1 MSSTT
6 ASTAISREVTD
17 YAIENQCFHN
27 HHGAPYRFRDIV
39 KQLRETAEPAK
50 ANGLIDQPGLTAAPL
65 PLTKI
70 TLEPFLDDESYEI
83 PIDPKV
89 PASSVFRFLG
99 QTKSP
104 RLPSE
109 SIDTGHDLQ
118 KELSQYRQDIQIAS
132 SCNILTQWL
141 PLSYVSVEKDEGLG
155 FPSTISRWQTLALR
169 ELEGDE
175 PSFTESDHDSLYTQ
189 QTPNQAC
196 TPDQIRQIFS
206 LDKHYR
212 SNLEPV
218 SPPLSPASDLGE
230 PFLPS
235 REHMVIDL
243 TSEPSSP
250 SNPVVEDLD
259 WNMQHGFVDSEPP
272 APSTMPS
279 SPPTA
284 KAAFLSNKAKKHSAL
299 KLDTPILPSSTVTS
313 PVQGNLAETL
323 PPHFL
328 HPNEA
333 PQPPTEDGGY
343 FEEALQSIL
352 DEKHHQAN
360 QRLEQDRLNPVDTL
374 FRLRVPAVDFQT
386 PNTEWLSHFSTSRGH
401 FEWLQHSLP
410 RDFHLTCYKDLS
422 RLEASLKW
430 TPIPHESGQVSLTEA
445 AIQLGPAARE
455 MLTLRRPQLC
465 SRNYVVSRNLLIVL
479 QILNDEEIEQEVASV
494 MASSPL
500 ICHGNQDSST
510 AISQSQKPH
519 VAPSLKE
526 LIGSLRKGT
535 GNKSVCE
542 RENLLLEATDLSASS
557 SLLSGFMQLRQPKRL
572 KKGSGSSQTSVASR
586 AMPSMADPTTLPI
599 IHEEAQ
605 SELQDAPV
613 PNVEIPQEACRYI
626 VSLDLS
632 RSTLSYLE
640 KVWPQAELIDRDFS
654 QYNTVAW
661 SPGLAQR
668 REIISSLAFE
678 ADISMSPGAGLILTT
693 ILKVKQK
700 PLPGSSALTPFR
712 ERVRRVSEKYESLF
726 VLVSES
732 NPLGEYVG
740 SPTPS
745 DISGYAD
752 FVRFTT
758 SLGAGISTH
767 LVSGCDETLSKWA
780 LSIMSRYSTSAH
792 QFGPF
797 LDFRDGAWELFLR
810 RAGLN
815 ISAAQIIAGLLVCEY
830 GQGGLASFLS
840 MRAEER
846 VSKYGQIMGGRRILN
861 NVSRILDREWV

>member
-1 MSSTT
+1 
-6 ASTAISREVTD
+6 
-17 YAIENQCFHN
+17 
-27 HHGAPYRFRDIV
+27 
-39 KQLRETAEPAK
+39 
-50 ANGLIDQPGLTAAPL
+50 
-65 PLTKI
+65 
-70 TLEPFLDDESYEI
+70 
-83 PIDPKV
+83 
-89 PASSVFRFLG
+89 
-99 QTKSP
+99 
-104 RLPSE
+104 
-109 SIDTGHDLQ
+109 
-118 KELSQYRQDIQIAS
+118 
-132 SCNILTQWL
+132 
-141 PLSYVSVEKDEGLG
+141 
-155 FPSTISRWQTLALR
+155 
-169 ELEGDE
+169 
-175 PSFTESDHDSLYTQ
+175 
-189 QTPNQAC
+189 
-196 TPDQIRQIFS
+196 
-206 LDKHYR
+206 
-212 SNLEPV
+212 
-218 SPPLSPASDLGE
+218 
-230 PFLPS
+230 
-235 REHMVIDL
+235 MVIDL

-250 SNPVVEDLD
+250 SNPAVEDLD
-259 WNMQHGFVDSEPP
+259 WNMQNGFVDSEPP

-284 KAAFLSNKAKKHSAL
+284 KAAFLSNTAKKYSAL
-299 KLDTPILPSSTVTS
+299 KLVAPILPSSTVTS
-313 PVQGNLAETL
+313 PVKGNLAETL
-323 PPHFL
+323 APHFL

-360 QRLEQDRLNPVDTL
+360 QRLEQDRLNPVDAL
-374 FRLRVPAVDFQT
+374 FRLRVPGVDFQT
-386 PNTEWLSHFSTSRGH
+386 PSPEWMLHFSTFQDH
-401 FEWLQHSLP
+401 FEWLQQSLP
-410 RDFHLTCYKDLS
+410 GAFHLTCYKDLS

-445 AIQLGPAARE
+445 AIQLGPTARE
-455 MLTLRRPQLC
+455 LLTLRRPQLC

-494 MASSPL
+494 MVSSPL

-519 VAPSLKE
+519 VAPSLEE
-526 LIGSLRKGT
+526 LIGSLQKGT

-542 RENLLLEATDLSASS
+542 RENLLLEATDSSTSS

-572 KKGSGSSQTSVASR
+572 KKGSSSSQTSVASG
-586 AMPSMADPTTLPI
+586 AMPSMADPTALPTI
-599 IHEEAQ
+599 QEEAQ
-605 SELQDAPV
+605 RQDAPV
-613 PNVEIPQEACRYI
+613 PNFEIPQETCRYI
-626 VSLDLS
+626 VSLDLG

-661 SPGLAQR
+661 SPGSAQR

-678 ADISMSPGAGLILTT
+678 ADISMSPAAGLILTT
-693 ILKVKQK
+693 IIKVKQK

-726 VLVSES
+726 ILVSES

-780 LSIMSRYSTSAH
+780 LSIMSRYSSSAH

-797 LDFRDGAWELFLR
+797 LDVRDGAWELFLR